1 MRIITSERFYIKLIF
16 TVFTVVTVNAY
27 VFVCES
33 CGKIFFMN
41 EKEELLVH
49 AVRKGHRKFRIEKVV
64 VKVAV

>member
-1 MRIITSERFYIKLIF
+1 
-16 TVFTVVTVNAY
+16 VVVAVKAY

-33 CGKIFFMN
+33 CGKIFFLN

-49 AVRKGHRKFRIEKVV
+49 AVRKDHRKFRIEKVV